1 MANGGP
7 MERQQ
12 VVAIDLT
19 GRVAIVTGASRRQGI
34 GAAICRALA
43 SHGADILFTHW
54 RSYDRTDGSGV
65 DEDGPPLLESELRA
79 LGVRAFGLEIDLAL
93 SDAYLH
99 VLDVAVERLGAP
111 TILVN
116 NAAHSTG
123 DGYERLNA
131 ATLDAHYAVNL
142 RVMALLS
149 SEFARR
155 YPGGPGGR
163 IVNLSSGQGVG
174 PMPTELAY
182 AATKGAVEAFTK
194 SLAAGVAAKGITV
207 NAVDPGGTDT
217 SWMTEDF
224 KAAAL
229 TQMAFGRLG
238 QPEDAARL
246 ITFLASDAAAWLT
259 GQTIHSRGA

>member
-1 MANGGP
+1 MQ
-7 MERQQ
+7 RQQ
-12 VVAIDLT
+12 AVTIDLS

-54 RSYDRTDGSGV
+54 RSYDRTDGSGL
-65 DEDGPPLLESELRA
+65 DQDGPADLEAELRA
-79 LGVRAFGLEIDLAL
+79 LGVRAIGLEVDLAL
-93 SDAYLH
+93 PDASLE
-99 VLDVAVERLGAP
+99 VLDMAAEQLGAP
-111 TILVN
+111 QILVN
-116 NAAHSTG
+116 NAAYSTS

-142 RVMALLS
+142 RAMALLS

-163 IVNLSSGQGVG
+163 IINLSSGQGVG

-182 AATKGAVEAFTK
+182 ADTKGAIEAFTK
-194 SLAAGVAAKGITV
+194 SLAAGVASKGITV
-207 NAVDPGGTDT
+207 NAIDPGATDT
-217 SWMTEDF
+217 GWMTEEL
-224 KAAAL
+224 KAAIL
-229 TQMAFGRLG
+229 SEMAFGRLG

-246 ITFLASDAAAWLT
+246 ITFLARDAAGWIT
-259 GQTIHSRGA
+259 GQTIHSRGV